1 MTSSSSD
8 PEDVPEQEEE
18 HSKEAVRP
26 SSGKESTDDR
36 PVREHS
42 ISSLPTT
49 ATSTTTTTS
58 TPIVSPVAS
67 HVAPPT
73 HNVISFPDG
82 DPENPYNWSSA
93 KKIYIVVLGVV
104 LVINSTIGS
113 SIASGTPAQV
123 SDDFHNY
130 DQYQLVLPISIYLVG
145 YVLGPLAFG
154 PLSESYGR
162 KWVMIATFALF
173 TAFTLGCA
181 LAPNFAAYIWFRFF
195 VGVGASSPISV
206 VGGIYADI
214 YDNPVTRGRAMSI
227 FMAAT
232 TWGPLIGPIVSGFVS
247 PALGWRWVYWLA
259 LMFAAV
265 SWPILIFSPETYAP
279 VLLARRAARLRKQHS
294 DPTILA
300 PSDLEPR
307 SLSSLLT
314 TVLTRPIRMFLNEA
328 LVLFSCLYLA
338 FAYAIF
344 YMFFQAYP
352 LIYPRIYGFNAG
364 QTGLAFLPVGVG
376 SIIACA
382 IYLYW
387 DVVLQRAKD
396 RDAPW
401 SRVEEY
407 RRLPLACVGGPLF
420 VISLFWLGWTAR
432 QDVHWIV
439 PVLSALPFGTGFLL
453 LFMALLNY
461 LVDAYDVFAASA
473 TAAAA
478 CSRSLFGAVLPFAAR
493 PMYERLGVD
502 WACTVLG
509 LLSLA
514 LCVIPF
520 AFLRYGGWLR
530 ERSQF
535 CRELEEYR
543 REEGRKREERREV
556 ARGRDVEM
564 GSVGRG
570 NDVQRTS

>member
-1 MTSSSSD
+1 MSQSSSD
-8 PEDVPEQEEE
+8 PDDLREPEE
-18 HSKEAVRP
+18 HSKPEQCASRKKGTDAQSVRGHST
-26 SSGKESTDDR
+26 SSAR
-36 PVREHS
+36 
-42 ISSLPTT
+42 
-49 ATSTTTTTS
+49 TTT
-58 TPIVSPVAS
+58 PSPAQS
-67 HVAPPT
+67 DEGK
-73 HNVISFPDG
+73 NVISFPDG

-113 SIASGTPAQV
+113 SIASGTPVQV
-123 SDDFHNY
+123 SEYFNNY
-130 DQYQLVLPISIYLVG
+130 NQYQLVLPISIYLVG

-173 TAFTLGCA
+173 TIFTLGCA
-181 LAPNFAAYIWFRFF
+181 LAPNFTAYIWFRFL

-232 TWGPLIGPIVSGFVS
+232 TWGPLIGPILSGYVS

-259 LMFAAV
+259 LIIAGI
-265 SWPILIFSPETYAP
+265 SWPILLFSPETYSP
-279 VLLARRAARLRKQHS
+279 VILQRRAAHLRNYHN
-294 DPTILA
+294 DPTIVSPL
-300 PSDLEPR
+300 DLEPR
-307 SLSSLLT
+307 SLSNLLT
-314 TVLTRPIRMFLNEA
+314 VVLTRPVRMFLYEA

-344 YMFFQAYP
+344 YMFFQAFP
-352 LIYPRIYGFNAG
+352 IIYPQTYHFSQGE
-364 QTGLAFLPVGVG
+364 TGLAFLPVGVG

-387 DVVLQRAKD
+387 DVLLQRAKD

-407 RRLPLACVGGPLF
+407 RRLPLACIGGPLF
-420 VISLFWLGWTAR
+420 VVSLFWLGWSAR
-432 QDVHWIV
+432 PDVHWIV

-461 LVDAYDVFAASA
+461 LVDAYDVFAASV

-493 PMYERLGVD
+493 PMYERLGVS
-502 WACTVLG
+502 WACTLLG
-509 LLSLA
+509 FLSLA

-520 AFLRYGGWLR
+520 AFLKYGGWLR
-530 ERSQF
+530 ERSKF
-535 CRELEEYR
+535 CQELAAMKEEERRR
-543 REEGRKREERREV
+543 REERGSPVGGSGRGSEERAMEGGDVSAEVMREDKEGV
-556 ARGRDVEM
+556 
-564 GSVGRG
+564 
-570 NDVQRTS
+570 